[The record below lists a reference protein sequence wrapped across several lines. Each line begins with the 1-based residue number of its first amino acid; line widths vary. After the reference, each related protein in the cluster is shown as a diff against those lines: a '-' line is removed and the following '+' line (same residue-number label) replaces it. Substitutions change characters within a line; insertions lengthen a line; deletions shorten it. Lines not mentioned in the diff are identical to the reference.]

1 MCMEGSHYCAVD
13 HESPWTDTGKS
24 LACMQNSPFL
34 ELMGN
39 AVYSGKAYSDY
50 VSLLRSY
57 SLPLPFLLQHAWGTS
72 PFLCFPYFIGI
83 YKLIFPHLIMNFWE
97 QWPCVIYLLSSFSK
111 RSAWHK
117 GNIVLSATNFPPSP
131 LSPLTPA
138 PPRQSPLRIGY

>member
-83 YKLIFPHLIMNFWE
+83 YKLIFPHLIMNF
-97 QWPCVIYLLSSFSK
+97 
-111 RSAWHK
+111 
-117 GNIVLSATNFPPSP
+117 
-131 LSPLTPA
+131 
-138 PPRQSPLRIGY
+138 